1 MELAG
6 FGGEGDGGVVADYF
20 ETNLVHHFGNHG
32 VHLGGH
38 NRRAGLHFRQVDFF
52 QAGTRAGG
60 EQAQVV
66 ADFGELHGGALQGA
80 VHHHIGAAVGG
91 GFNQVFGELAW
102 QAADF
107 GEFLHGQRCVA
118 LRRVDA
124 CTDGSGAEVYF
135 QQQLAGAF
143 EVGFFFCQQ
152 HLEGL
157 EFLAGSH
164 GHGILQLGAAH
175 F

>member
-1 MELAG
+1 M
-6 FGGEGDGGVVADYF
+6 
-20 ETNLVHHFGNHG
+20 
-32 VHLGGH
+32 
-38 NRRAGLHFRQVDFF
+38 
-52 QAGTRAGG
+52 
-60 EQAQVV
+60 
-66 ADFGELHGGALQGA
+66 
-80 VHHHIGAAVGG
+80 HHHIGAAVGG
-91 GFNQVFGELAW
+91 GFDQVFGKLTG

-107 GEFLHGQRCVA
+107 GEFFHGQRCVA
-118 LRRVDA
+118 LWRIDA
-124 CTDGSGAEVYF
+124 RADGGSTEIHF